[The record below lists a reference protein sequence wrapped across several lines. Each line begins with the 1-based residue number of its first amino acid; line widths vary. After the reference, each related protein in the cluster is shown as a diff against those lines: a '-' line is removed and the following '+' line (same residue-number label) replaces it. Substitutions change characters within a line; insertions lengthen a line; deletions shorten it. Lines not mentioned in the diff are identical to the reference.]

1 MGQVITLN
9 GKSYVAKSIRR
20 YTVDPRGLQ
29 QRMTGEHQRS
39 DNGKI
44 TSAIYD
50 NWNEMGIG
58 WRKNRRRTGR
68 GVGGMWKSTSETRF
82 AESAYNGL
90 METEQTHAAPLDHLV
105 RYINFNGDLWGI
117 FEKDYSTATIGIVT
131 TGKYAASTPGYA
143 LTAGSAEIPQLNG
156 STAGGQ
162 NSGTSQ
168 TVSHTVQSTYGNRIV
183 IARIVSGNTGTPAA
197 PSGVTQAGNAMT
209 KLVESVGASII
220 SSIWYRV
227 APSTGSQD
235 VVATWAES
243 QDRGSVMY
251 VGDYYFVDQS
261 TPFGANAGAHNSSA
275 QTISTGVAT
284 ITKGGLALI
293 AGGHEDH
300 LNNMSVLADSGTP
313 TEENETA
320 TTNIRSVFGRLRE
333 DYDRADQTYGVST
346 PGSASSIAVTYGVLR
361 PPSGVIV
368 HSSSLTEGVRAFDAC
383 LHKGICIV
391 IGSAAGGNEQRVMA
405 WKSTDMTTWTEI
417 DGANWPTGN
426 LLTTTVTRRNNY
438 NDDFARLLDDGNK
451 LWAFVRDD
459 ANNEIECLT
468 SVDSGANWVAEF
480 QIPSTDGPKG
490 AAIWFDRAGTQFPLL
505 ATAEGIY
512 SLDAANN
519 VFVKEIALDGQ
530 AGNGRF
536 MTVGDDGN
544 LYIPL
549 SDDDV
554 LQARFS
560 GQGSTGDPTL
570 HLERIGPMAAHDGLP
585 AVWRGDAHYVTSG
598 NSVGG
603 LATRW
608 LWTAYG
614 GSGAGKTGT
623 IMCYDYAASA
633 KQEFPVWHCF
643 HDAQENSVSGM
654 GQNVV
659 ITQLGLSAEDDGTP
673 RLHATAEAAAA
684 SLMFEFAEPTVNHF
698 AQGVTG
704 KYLQNSYIQ
713 FAEDDHGDPHTSGAL
728 HIGRLDGAELANDA
742 DNNEEIEWTFGL
754 LNDNFTFGTAPG
766 AFAAD
771 VTSIALGSGLG
782 VSATGSVHQLT
793 FERRSGTTS
802 ERAVLHE
809 FEVQYSK
816 RVQTLKGYEILI
828 DLDQSN
834 KAEATYSTWEDKISS
849 VEDTIAQLE
858 TVEASAV
865 TVPLVIGSLA
875 TINVEVVGT
884 DWALSLDTQGEALS
898 GPIYSGAIV
907 KGDVTLRLEE
917 RL

>member
-90 METEQTHAAPLDHLV
+90 METTQTHAAPLDHLV
-105 RYINFNGDLWGI
+105 RYINFNGDLWGV
-117 FEKDYSTATIGIVT
+117 FEKDYATATVALT
-131 TGKYAASTPGYA
+131 TVGKYAAATPGYA
-143 LTAGSAEIPQLNG
+143 LAGGGAEIPTLNG
-156 STAGGQ
+156 ST
-162 NSGTSQ
+162 SGKTNTGTTV
-168 TVSHTVQSTYGNRIV
+168 TVSHTVQSTYGNRLV
-183 IARIVSGNTGTPAA
+183 VARVLGKKTGGSQADPT
-197 PSGVTQAGNAMT
+197 GVTQAGNAMT
-209 KLVESVGASII
+209 KLTSATGNSAVNA
-220 SSIWYRV
+220 SIWYRV
-227 APSTGSQD
+227 APTTGAQD
-235 VVATWAES
+235 VVVTFGAT
-243 QDRGSVMY
+243 QNHGIGMY
-251 VGDYYFVDQS
+251 VSDYYFCDQT
-261 TPFGANAGAHNSSA
+261 TPFESSASAGASA
-275 QTISTGVAT
+275 TSVTTAAVTVRRGA
-284 ITKGGLALI
+284 LAI
-293 AGGHEDH
+293 ICGGHGTIGGMAVSA
-300 LNNMSVLADSGTP
+300 NTGTP
-313 TEENETA
+313 SEELEDA
-320 TTNIRSVFGRLRE
+320 TTNLDLVYGQLIEVDKLT
-333 DYDRADQTYGVST
+333 DQTYTIATDG
-346 PGSASSIAVTYGVLR
+346 GSEGCAVAAGSLA
-361 PPSGVIV
+361 PPHGVIEYATG
-368 HSSSLTEGVRAFDAC
+368 LTVGVRAFDTC
-383 LHKGICIV
+383 MHKGKCVV
-391 IGSAAGGNEQRVMA
+391 IGSAGRGTEQRYMI
-405 WKSTDMTTWTEI
+405 WQTSDMDDWDRI
-417 DGANWPTGN
+417 NGSNWPTGN
-426 LLTTTVTRRNNY
+426 LLTTTVTRRNNH

-459 ANNEIECLT
+459 TNNEIECLT

-490 AAIWFDRAGTQFPLL
+490 AAIWFDRSGTQFPLL

-519 VFVKEIALDGQ
+519 VFIKEIALDGQ

-585 AVWRGDAHYVTSG
+585 AVWRGSAHYVTSG

-608 LWTAYG
+608 LWAAYG
-614 GSGAGKTGT
+614 GSGGSKTGT
-623 IMCYDYAASA
+623 IMCYDYATSV
-633 KQEFPVWHCF
+633 KQGFPVWHCF

-698 AQGVTG
+698 AQGITG

-728 HIGRLDGAELANDA
+728 HIGRLDGDELTNDA

-754 LNDNFTFGTAPG
+754 LNDDFTFGTAPG

-771 VTSIALGSGLG
+771 VTSIALGSGVG

-793 FERRSGTTS
+793 FERRSGTTNK
-802 ERAVLHE
+802 RAVLHE

-834 KAEATYSTWEDKISS
+834 SAEATYTTWEDKISS
-849 VEDTIAQLE
+849 IEDTISLLE
-858 TVEASAV
+858 TVEASDI
-865 TVPLVIGSLA
+865 TVALVIGSLA
-875 TINVEVVGT
+875 AINVEVVGT
-884 DWALSLDTQGEALS
+884 DWALLLDTQGEALS
-898 GPIYSGAIV
+898 GPIYSGAVV